1 MIKPVADRILIKMKE
16 NEETTK
22 SGIILSGCSKE
33 KIQIAEVL
41 EIGPGITN
49 IEGKKVTM
57 FIKKGDKVIVNK
69 YAGTEIKFE
78 NEEYLII
85 KQDDVLAIVE

>member
-22 SGIILSGCSKE
+22 SGIILSGGAKE
-33 KIQIAEVL
+33 KPQVAEVI
-41 EIGPGITN
+41 EVGPGITN
-49 IEGKKVTM
+49 IEGKEVKM
-57 FIKKGDKVIVNK
+57 YIKKGDRVIVSK
-69 YAGTEIKFE
+69 YSGTEVKYE
-78 NEEYLII
+78 GEDYLII